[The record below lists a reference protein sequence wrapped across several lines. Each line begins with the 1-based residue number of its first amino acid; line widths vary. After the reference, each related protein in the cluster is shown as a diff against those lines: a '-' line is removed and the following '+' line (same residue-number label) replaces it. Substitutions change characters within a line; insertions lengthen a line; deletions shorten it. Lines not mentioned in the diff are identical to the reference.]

1 MSNYRSMVLFSLVLL
16 LSFYGIAISGFWKD
30 KLDVKNIE
38 IRGNVTVSKDD
49 LFNFAKIT
57 DSMIYGNV
65 LSLQAIESRLLKH
78 PNVRDV
84 SVSRDGEVINIT
96 IVEKSPFAIITNG
109 RKMLM
114 ADHNFTVYE
123 MKKRPD
129 SEIDL
134 PVISGFSD
142 EISPGIFAKDDL
154 EKLKIGYFIV
164 STAANISKVLYSF
177 ISEIDFTSPE
187 HIKIITSDDASVI
200 YLVDYDILLNDA
212 EHRQYINKQNY
223 KDELLKRKIAVKLS
237 YLYAFLNQVKLYKP
251 FDSYDYIDMRYNDV
265 IAVKQKTK

>member
-1 MSNYRSMVLFSLVLL
+1 
-16 LSFYGIAISGFWKD
+16 
-30 KLDVKNIE
+30 
-38 IRGNVTVSKDD
+38 
-49 LFNFAKIT
+49 
-57 DSMIYGNV
+57 MIYGNV

-200 YLVDYDILLNDA
+200 YLMDYDFLLNGL
-212 EHRQYINKQNY
+212 EYRKSYNKLDY
-223 KDELLKRKIAVKLS
+223 RDELLKRTIAVKLN

-251 FDSYDYIDMRYNDV
+251 YDSYEYIDMRYNDL
-265 IAVKQKTK
+265 IAVKQKTKQ